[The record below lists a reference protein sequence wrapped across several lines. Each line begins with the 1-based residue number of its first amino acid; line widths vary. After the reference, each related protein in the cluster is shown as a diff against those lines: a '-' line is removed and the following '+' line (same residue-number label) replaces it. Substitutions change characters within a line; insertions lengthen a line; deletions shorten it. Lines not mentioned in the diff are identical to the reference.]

1 MMLTFSDRAE
11 IATGLKAGWGVR
23 AIASQIGRSP
33 SVGSREVRRNSTR
46 NRGYRPVAADCR
58 AERRRGRRQERAV
71 GADPVLRARIA
82 ADLRRSRT
90 PRQIAGRLR
99 LEAADPSV
107 GVCQISGV
115 RAFLVSF
122 FVHSKMDLRPRTYC
136 DLFRVIRLAGC
147 PASASRLSLR
157 FSGEFLFRGV
167 SRAFPARGVSF
178 PAFPGQCCQVG
189 AVLPGGGCLVQAGG
203 G

>member
-1 MMLTFSDRAE
+1 VSLVARANHELPGILE
-11 IATGLKAGWGVR
+11 IVLAESRINTSQSSRVAGY
-23 AIASQIGRSP
+23 ST
-33 SVGSREVRRNSTR
+33 SR
-46 NRGYRPVAADCR
+46 
-58 AERRRGRRQERAV
+58 QM
-71 GADPVLRARIA
+71 I
-82 ADLRRSRT
+82 
-90 PRQIAGRLR
+90 I
-99 LEAADPSV
+99 

-147 PASASRLSLR
+147 PASALRLSLP
-157 FSGEFLFRGV
+157 FSGKFLFRGV